1 MPDLGQTLRTAFTRV
16 LNRRS
21 AVRRGRLDV
30 VPDFE
35 SKILGNKRQLTIY
48 VPPGYSD
55 RDDRRYPVLYMQDG
69 QNLFDDSRAFAGH
82 SWRLRDAAD
91 HAIGA
96 RTASPM
102 IIVGID
108 HTHAD
113 RIHEFTPT
121 RDESRKAGGKAD
133 DYGRML
139 LEEIKPIID
148 AAYRTRDDHTS
159 IGGSSLGGLVAL
171 HLALG
176 VIPSDP
182 ERSEGESRDPLAD
195 AMEVPRL
202 AALARDD
209 TPFRA
214 AAVMS
219 PSVWWNGRAILDE
232 VDRFSAPRRPRIWL
246 DVGGREGR
254 EALNDVRLLRDRLK
268 AKGWS
273 DATLHYFEDRRADHS
288 ERSWGARARKVLEF
302 LFPAE

>member
-35 SKILGNKRQLTIY
+35 SKILGNKRQLAIY
-48 VPPGYSD
+48 VPPGYGD
-55 RDDRRYPVLYMQDG
+55 GDGRRYPVLYMQDG
-69 QNLFDDSRAFAGH
+69 QNLFDDSRAFGGH
-82 SWRLRDAAD
+82 SWRLRDTAD

-96 RTASPM
+96 RTAAPM

-139 LEEIKPIID
+139 LEEIKPVID
-148 AAYRTRDDHTS
+148 ATYRTRDDHTS

-171 HLALG
+171 HLALE
-176 VIPSDP
+176 D
-182 ERSEGESRDPLAD
+182 RR
-195 AMEVPRL
+195 PRL
-202 AALARDD
+202 SGQAEAPVLH
-209 TPFRA
+209 FRA

-268 AKGWS
+268 ANGWS
-273 DATLHYFEDRRADHS
+273 DATLRYFEDRRADHS
-288 ERSWGARARKVLEF
+288 ERAWGARARKALEF

>member
-1 MPDLGQTLRTAFTRV
+1 MPDLSQTLRTAFTRV

-35 SKILGNKRQLTIY
+35 SKILGNRRQLTIY
-48 VPPGYSD
+48 APPGYSD

-69 QNLFDDSRAFAGH
+69 QNLFDDSRAFGGH
-82 SWRLRDAAD
+82 SWRLHDHAD

-96 RTASPM
+96 RTAAPM

-121 RDESRKAGGKAD
+121 RDESRKAGGKAST
-133 DYGRML
+133 YGRML

-148 AAYRTRDDHTS
+148 ATYRTRDDDTS
-159 IGGSSLGGLVAL
+159 IGGSSLGGLVSL
-171 HLALG
+171 YLALR
-176 VIPSDP
+176 VIPS
-182 ERSEGESRDPLAD
+182 ERSESRDPLAD
-195 AMEVPRL
+195 AMGVPRL
-202 AALARDD
+202 PLASLRVAWDD
-209 TPFRA
+209 IPFRA

-219 PSVWWNGRAILDE
+219 PSVWWNGRAILGE
-232 VDRFSAPRRPRIWL
+232 VDRFSAPQRPRIWL

-288 ERSWGARARKVLEF
+288 ERAWGARARKVLEF

>member
-1 MPDLGQTLRTAFTRV
+1 MPDLSQTLRTAFTRV

-21 AVRRGRLDV
+21 AVRRGRLDA

-48 VPPGYSD
+48 VPPGYGD
-55 RDDRRYPVLYMQDG
+55 REDRYPVLYMQDG
-69 QNLFDDSRAFAGH
+69 QNLFDDSRAFGGH
-82 SWRLRDAAD
+82 SWRLREVAD

-96 RTASPM
+96 RTATPM

-113 RIHEFTPT
+113 RIHEFAPT
-121 RDESRKAGGKAD
+121 RDESRKAGGKAG

-139 LEEIKPIID
+139 LEEIKPVID
-148 AAYRTRDDHTS
+148 ATYRTRDDHTS
-159 IGGSSLGGLVAL
+159 IGGSSLGGLVSL
-171 HLALG
+171 HLALRF
-176 VIPSDP
+176 PD
-182 ERSEGESRDPLAD
+182 E
-195 AMEVPRL
+195 
-202 AALARDD
+202 
-209 TPFRA
+209 FRA

-232 VDRFSAPRRPRIWL
+232 VDGFSAPRRPRIWL

-254 EALNDVRLLRDRLK
+254 DTLNDVRLLRDRLK
-268 AKGWS
+268 AKGWT

-288 ERSWGARARKVLEF
+288 ERAWSARARKVLEF
-302 LFPAE
+302 LLPAE

>member
-1 MPDLGQTLRTAFTRV
+1 MPDLSQTLRTAFTRV

-30 VPDFE
+30 VPEFE
-35 SKILGNKRQLTIY
+35 SKILGNRRQLTIY

-55 RDDRRYPVLYMQDG
+55 RDERRYPVLYMQDG
-69 QNLFDDSRAFAGH
+69 QNLFDDSRAFGGH

-113 RIHEFTPT
+113 RIHEFTPA

-133 DYGRML
+133 HYGRML

-148 AAYRTRDDHTS
+148 ATYRTRDDHTS
-159 IGGSSLGGLVAL
+159 IGGSSLGGLVSL
-171 HLALG
+171 HLALRY
-176 VIPSDP
+176 P
-182 ERSEGESRDPLAD
+182 EE
-195 AMEVPRL
+195 
-202 AALARDD
+202 
-209 TPFRA
+209 FRA

-219 PSVWWNGRAILDE
+219 PSVWWKGRAILDE
-232 VDRFSAPRRPRIWL
+232 VDRFSAPRRPRLWL

-273 DATLHYFEDRRADHS
+273 DATLRYFEDRRADHS
-288 ERSWGARARKVLEF
+288 ERAWSARARKVLEF